1 MVRPELAAA
10 VSRCRVVLRRVG
22 FAGVDVPGMA
32 RGARRVVLVAAAGR
46 LGGGG
51 FAHGYLP
58 MSRMPRTAPCRAL
71 ALQVAC
77 LGGGGHAAC
86 SPAHGGPFFG
96 LPYSHPKEPS
106 MNLSKIRLSL
116 TLIPAAALGLSAL
129 ALPAAAQTASGASSA
144 VRSNEQID
152 NQYKMDKKQCDA
164 MKGNQKDVC
173 EQQAQATRDKARADA
188 KAGKEKA
195 EANHDAAKARNE
207 ADYKVG
213 KENAMRCP
221 AMPRTPAWPT

>member
-1 MVRPELAAA
+1 
-10 VSRCRVVLRRVG
+10 
-22 FAGVDVPGMA
+22 
-32 RGARRVVLVAAAGR
+32 
-46 LGGGG
+46 
-51 FAHGYLP
+51 
-58 MSRMPRTAPCRAL
+58 
-71 ALQVAC
+71 
-77 LGGGGHAAC
+77 
-86 SPAHGGPFFG
+86 
-96 LPYSHPKEPS
+96 

-173 EQQAQATRDKARADA
+173 EQQAQATRDKARA
-188 KAGKEKA
+188 E
-195 EANHDAAKARNE
+195 AKARNE

-213 KENAMRCP
+213 KEKCDAMSGNAKDTCLADLKTRHGK
-221 AMPRTPAWPT
+221 